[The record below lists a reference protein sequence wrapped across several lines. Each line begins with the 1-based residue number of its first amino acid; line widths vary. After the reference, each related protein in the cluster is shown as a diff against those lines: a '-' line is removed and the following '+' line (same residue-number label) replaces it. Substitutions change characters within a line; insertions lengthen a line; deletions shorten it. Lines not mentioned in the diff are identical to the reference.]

1 MTQALKSVNRVLPYG
16 RNFFITRATGA
27 PSSGPWQT
35 FKSVYTEILDK
46 EKATDLLLFL
56 TPFNELT
63 STHKR
68 IHLTQNHSLYFFCS
82 RLRVQQ

>member
-46 EKATDLLLFL
+46 EKA
-56 TPFNELT
+56 
-63 STHKR
+63 
-68 IHLTQNHSLYFFCS
+68 
-82 RLRVQQ
+82 